1 MASTSTNKQPL
12 LVDNVLHNVTNIEGK
27 NIPDVDSWGGTNN
40 TNNAFCLVRGNTA
53 DGAVIE
59 DIYTIARDT
68 GTYTLVFFLSTE
80 VDYLRP
86 QYASVVG
93 RFQSKGSAIGEVN
106 HYYDM
111 PYVLAPVP
119 AVSTTPQTSSA
130 STSLGG
136 DALKYKALY
145 IPRGKSLWVGVVETV
160 GKAPYVGA
168 QGGWY

>member
-12 LVDNVLHNVTNIEGK
+12 LVDNVLHNVINIASHDV
-27 NIPDVDSWGGTNN
+27 PDVDVWGDSGNS
-40 TNNAFCLVRGNTA
+40 NNAFCLVRGNTA

-68 GTYTLVFFLSTE
+68 GDYTIVLFLSTE

-93 RFQSKGSAIGEVN
+93 RFQSKGARVGDVN

-119 AVSTTPQTSSA
+119 AVGTIEPNETV
-130 STSLGG
+130 
-136 DALKYKALY
+136 ALKYKALY
-145 IPRGKSLWVGVVETV
+145 IPRGKSLWVGVAGTV
-160 GKAPYVGA
+160 GSGAKPPYVGV